1 METTYY
7 RLCAR
12 IRRSNWRR
20 PERFALHGI
29 SGAPPQPPSRLYEL
43 IETAELLSLSGL
55 NPGIYATDVRTD
67 SGRKRLLLQG
77 LLAALALLKCP
88 VPAVGPFQVD
98 LESAG

>member
-1 METTYY
+1 MGF
-7 RLCAR
+7 
-12 IRRSNWRR
+12 
-20 PERFALHGI
+20 PV
-29 SGAPPQPPSRLYEL
+29 APPQPPSRLYEL

-77 LLAALALLKCP
+77 LLAALPLLKCP

-98 LESAG
+98 LEPAG